1 MGRIMSI
8 LKRLA
13 KELKIETAGTASP
26 ESEIQ
31 EMLAKSPIRVPDEY
45 IEILREKSEIEIS
58 INGDDMFRLWN
69 AAGCIE
75 LNDAYNIQ
83 KYLPHSWAIGDDE
96 GGYAIVYAEE
106 KGVVGVYAVSFGD
119 LDNNEKI
126 YIAPSLFDFL
136 VKGQGISIYRAL
148 YT

>member
-1 MGRIMSI
+1 MPLSMR
-8 LKRLA
+8 K
-13 KELKIETAGTASP
+13 K
-26 ESEIQ
+26 
-31 EMLAKSPIRVPDEY
+31 
-45 IEILREKSEIEIS
+45 
-58 INGDDMFRLWN
+58 
-69 AAGCIE
+69 
-75 LNDAYNIQ
+75 
-83 KYLPHSWAIGDDE
+83 
-96 GGYAIVYAEE
+96 

>member
-1 MGRIMSI
+1 MSI

-13 KELKIETAGTASP
+13 KELKIETAGAALP

-69 AAGCIE
+69 A
-75 LNDAYNIQ
+75 D
-83 KYLPHSWAIGDDE
+83 
-96 GGYAIVYAEE
+96 
-106 KGVVGVYAVSFGD
+106 VS
-119 LDNNEKI
+119 N
-126 YIAPSLFDFL
+126 
-136 VKGQGISIYRAL
+136 
-148 YT
+148 